1 MWFIKA
7 TFVHTQPLTM
17 GRTKELLERENIP
30 FTTYTFSS
38 WEAFVAHSGWGQS
51 KEVES
56 NKKQDDEHRENSK

>member
-1 MWFIKA
+1 
-7 TFVHTQPLTM
+7 M